1 MQKSGVLMNKITEK
15 NDMSIQTV
23 SSSVLAKRTGRK
35 FSPKKKNKKFLIILV
50 ATLCIVGALF
60 GGTKLVSANNSVYC
74 ITADGQPVV
83 ALSTQDDA
91 YATVDQYLSEQG
103 KSLGLDV
110 STKEALD
117 IEKLQKDT
125 YEPVSIEEA
134 VNLLRANVTPVVQAA
149 SLKIDD
155 SQELFLANEEDAKQA
170 IESAKAYYINAGDKV
185 LDAKLRES
193 VAICKVTA
201 DAKNIIS
208 PEIAANMLLFGSPQK
223 SIHKIESSDETLWTI
238 ANQYGIDIDVLKA
251 ANPGLTSDQL
261 QVGSSVRLSTAS
273 PMVTVVVV
281 KETVKTAALPFQVET
296 KTNSSLLRGTT
307 KTITEGQY
315 GAEEVTLKVIETN
328 GCQTSQERI
337 SSVTTV
343 EPVNKVVAKGTKM
356 TVASRGSGNGGT
368 VGWPL
373 SGNITSRFGSRSLGY
388 HTGIDINGETGD
400 TIVAAES
407 GKVIY
412 AAYNGSYGNIV
423 KIDHGDGLQTW
434 YAHCNSF
441 YVSSGDS
448 VSKGQ
453 AIATVGSTGR
463 STGSHLHFEV
473 RINGAAYNP
482 LNYLP

>member
-1 MQKSGVLMNKITEK
+1 MNKNTEK
-15 NDMSIQTV
+15 NSMSLKTA
-23 SSSVLAKRTGRK
+23 SSSVLVRRSERK
-35 FSPKKKNKKFLIILV
+35 FSPRKRNKKFLIILV
-50 ATLCIVGALF
+50 AALCIAGALF
-60 GGTKLVSANNSVYC
+60 GGTKLVGANNGVYC

-91 YATVDQYLSEQG
+91 YTTVDQYLSEQG
-103 KSLGLDV
+103 GSLGLNV
-110 STKEALD
+110 STKETLD
-117 IEKLQKDT
+117 IEKFPKDT

-134 VNLLRANVTPVVQAA
+134 VNLLRANVTSVVQAA
-149 SLKIDD
+149 SLKINDT
-155 SQELFLANEEDAKQA
+155 QELFLANEEDAKQA
-170 IESAKAYYINAGDKV
+170 IEAAKAYYINAGDKV
-185 LDAKLRES
+185 LDAKLREDITIS
-193 VAICKVTA
+193 TVTA

-208 PEIAANMLLFGSPQK
+208 SEIATNMLLFGSPQK

-238 ANQYGIDIDVLKA
+238 ANQYAVDINVLKA
-251 ANPGLTSDQL
+251 ANPGLTSDKL
-261 QVGSSVRLSTAS
+261 QIGSSVRLSTAS

-281 KETVKTAALPFQVET
+281 KKTVKTAALPFKVET

-315 GAEEVTLKVIETN
+315 GAEEVTLKVIESN
-328 GCQTSQERI
+328 GCQISQERI
-337 SSVTTV
+337 SSITTV
-343 EPVNKVVAKGTKM
+343 EPVNKIVAKGTKM
-356 TVASRGSGNGGT
+356 TVASRGGGSGGT

-373 SGNITSRFGSRSLGY
+373 SGKITSRFGNRSLGY
-388 HTGIDINGETGD
+388 HTGIDIDGRTGD

-423 KIDHGDGLQTW
+423 KIDHGGGLQTW

-441 YVSSGDS
+441 YVSSGNS

-473 RINGAAYNP
+473 RINGTAYNP